1 MGKFDI
7 ANATFRITKQPY
19 NGVFFSS
26 ANASTWTAEQNKDLK
41 FKLNSAVFSTSGE
54 ITLVN
59 GVLPVRTLP
68 ANPFTTAASD
78 ATVTVNHPNH
88 GLPNNS
94 SKVTFAGSAA
104 VNNISA
110 ANINGQRT
118 VTVLTT
124 DSYTFEAGGNANAVG
139 SGGGS
144 AVTSTENRHIDVMNN
159 IIQSL
164 VLPDTSLRFFATMR
178 SGKSIS
184 GSETPYQAK
193 TEFEILPGR
202 NVIFAA
208 PRLISNQDNETSNQ
222 SGAKSY
228 SLRCAL
234 STTKTNLSPIIDMNR
249 ASIITVANRI
259 NSGTATETTATGGT
273 NIARYI
279 TKTVDLKD
287 DADVITAF
295 IDVNRP
301 SASNIELYYRVLTSG
316 SAASMNDTVW
326 VLASPTEAIPINDNR
341 SVFTE
346 AQYDI
351 DPLGANVS
359 FGSMQFKIVLRSTNT
374 STVPTLKDFR
384 AIAAT

>member
-1 MGKFDI
+1 MYK
-7 ANATFRITKQPY
+7 RQ
-19 NGVFFSS
+19 VFFSS
-26 ANASTWTAEQNKDLK
+26 ANASTWTAEQAKDLK

-59 GVLPVRTLP
+59 DVLPVRALP
-68 ANPFTTAASD
+68 SNPFTTAASD

-88 GLPNNS
+88 GFPNNS
-94 SKVTFAGSAA
+94 SKVTFVGAAA

-118 VTVLTT
+118 VAVVDT
-124 DSYTFEAGGNANAVG
+124 DTYTFEAGGSANAAG
-139 SGGGS
+139 SGGGT
-144 AVTSTENRHIDVMNN
+144 AVTATENRHIDVMNN
-159 IIQSL
+159 IVQNL
-164 VLPDTSLRFFATMR
+164 TLPNTQLRFFATMH

-184 GSETPYQAK
+184 GTETPYQTQ
-193 TEFEILPGR
+193 TEFEVLPGR
-202 NVIFAA
+202 NVIFSV
-208 PRLISNQDNETSNQ
+208 PRLVASQENETGEVP

-228 SLRCAL
+228 SLRCTM

-249 ASIITVANRI
+249 ASLISVQNRI
-259 NSGTATETTATGGT
+259 NNGSASETASSGG
-273 NIARYI
+273 NNLARYI
-279 TKTVDLKD
+279 TKTVNLAD

-295 IDVNRP
+295 LSVNRP
-301 SASNIELYYRVLTSG
+301 AAANIDFYYRVITSG
-316 SAASMNDTVW
+316 AETPITETAW
-326 VLASPTEAIPINDNR
+326 ALATPTSTIPINDNPF
-341 SVFTE
+341 VFTE

-374 STVPTLKDFR
+374 STVPKVKDFR